1 MRCRQQS
8 GQSRVMR
15 MGATVEKRQ
24 LFVIGTNLGGDFSRH
39 ILQLEYH
46 AASFTYDALI
56 ELDTL

>member
-8 GQSRVMR
+8 GQSQVMR

-39 ILQLEYH
+39 IL
-46 AASFTYDALI
+46 
-56 ELDTL
+56 